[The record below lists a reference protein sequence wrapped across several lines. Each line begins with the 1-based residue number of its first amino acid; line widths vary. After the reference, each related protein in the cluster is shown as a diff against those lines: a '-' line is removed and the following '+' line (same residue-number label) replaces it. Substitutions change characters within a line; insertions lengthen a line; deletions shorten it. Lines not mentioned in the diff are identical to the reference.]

1 MTSDKSFPQG
11 LFQNHDNVLV
21 SSLRKKETN
30 MCVYVHVWMY
40 FLQVGDKEQDVVI
53 AEQMNTESYGSQSQA
68 LRCMLSLIAKEC

>member
-21 SSLRKKETN
+21 SSLRKRETN

-40 FLQVGDKEQDVVI
+40 FLQVWDKEQDVVI
-53 AEQMNTESYGSQSQA
+53 AEKMNTES
-68 LRCMLSLIAKEC
+68 